1 MNSLLLSAAEP
12 SGDALGGPLLGALL
26 QERPHLA
33 VAGVTGASMRTAG
46 GPALT
51 SIADVGALSAGGLV
65 ELLPQAPSLLRTRRL
80 LRRAVDG
87 RPDGVV
93 LVDAPD
99 LHLPLLAR
107 AKGRGVPTVQVV
119 APQFWAWRPGRA
131 RRLARIAD
139 RVLCLFQFEVER
151 LVAAGAAATWVGHPL
166 ASLGLAPAHERRR
179 PRVLLLPGSRRG
191 ERARNTTPMLAAASA
206 LGDVDVVL
214 SWMGPEPP
222 PPGVALARA
231 EGRAELAEC
240 DVALVAA
247 GTATL
252 EAALLGVPQ
261 VVLASAHPATA
272 ALARPLIRTPWFA
285 LPNVLLGRAAVPE
298 VVQDLDVPLLT
309 RALSDALARRGEARA
324 LSEELRAVLGGSG
337 FAERAA
343 AAVLEVIP

>member
-1 MNSLLLSAAEP
+1 MSTLLLSAAEP
-12 SGDALGGPLLGALL
+12 SGDALAGPLLDALL
-26 QERPHLA
+26 RERPHLA
-33 VAGVTGASMRTAG
+33 VAGVTGPAMRAAG
-46 GPALT
+46 GSALT
-51 SIADVGALSAGGLV
+51 SLADVGDLSAGGLV
-65 ELLPQAPSLLRTRRL
+65 ELLPQAPTLLRTRRL

-107 AKGRGVPTVQVV
+107 AKGRGLPAVQVV

-131 RRLARIAD
+131 GRLARIAD
-139 RVLCLFQFEVER
+139 RVLCLFRFEVKR
-151 LVAAGAAATWVGHPL
+151 LEAAGASATWVGHPL
-166 ASLGLAPAHERRR
+166 ATLVPAPVPKRPR

-191 ERARNTTPMLAAASA
+191 ERARNTAPLLAAASA

-214 SWMGPEPP
+214 SWMGTEPP
-222 PPGVALARA
+222 PRGVALARGS
-231 EGRAELAEC
+231 GRDQLGDC
-240 DVALVAA
+240 DAALVAA

-261 VVLASAHPATA
+261 VVVASAHPLTA
-272 ALARPLIRTPWFA
+272 ALARPLIQTPWFA

-298 VVQDLDVPLLT
+298 VVQDLDVPSLT
-309 RALSDALARRGEARA
+309 RALSDALARRAEARSLA
-324 LSEELRAVLGGSG
+324 EEVRVALGGPG

-343 AAVLEVIP
+343 AAVFEVIP